1 MVDRPSI
8 IGPELNVIGT
18 LVSSGNLTID
28 GNVDGEIRAKGHVT
42 INQGGR
48 IAGNLYA
55 EEVTLKGSVEGGIFA
70 KIVRLG
76 STCRLKGDIL
86 HSQLAIEEGALFN
99 GNCRHSENPALEAP
113 KLKFGRGVAHAG

>member
-18 LVSSGNLTID
+18 LVSSGDLTID
-28 GNVDGEIRAKGHVT
+28 GNVDGDIRAKGHVT
-42 INQGGR
+42 INQGGK

-55 EEVTLKGSVEGGIFA
+55 EEATLKGSIEGGVFA
-70 KIVRLG
+70 RIVRLG

-86 HSQLAIEEGALFN
+86 HSQLAIEEGAFFD
-99 GNCRHSENPALEAP
+99 GNCRHSENPASKAP
-113 KLKFGRGVAHAG
+113 ELKLSSGVAHAG